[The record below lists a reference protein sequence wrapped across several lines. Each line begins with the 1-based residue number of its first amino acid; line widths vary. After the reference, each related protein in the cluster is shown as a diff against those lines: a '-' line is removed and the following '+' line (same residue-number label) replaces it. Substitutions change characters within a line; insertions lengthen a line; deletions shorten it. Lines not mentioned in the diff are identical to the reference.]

1 MNHNYYNA
9 EGYPDPTAF
18 EALRNVESFQVDHP
32 SGYVRINP
40 DTFFPCTM
48 EKARK
53 LFRLVH
59 RYCSRSQQEEL
70 LTIML
75 GRAHSL
81 VIRAIQLDTRLG
93 ELDPLSE
100 DFQNILKDLKHTRA
114 DHSRMRRIIR
124 AYTIKGA

>member
-1 MNHNYYNA
+1 MNHNYYND

-18 EALRNVESFQVDHP
+18 EALRSTEAFRVDYP
-32 SGYVRINP
+32 SGYVRIQP
-40 DTFFPCTM
+40 DSFFPCTM
-48 EKARK
+48 VKARK

-75 GRAHSL
+75 GKAHSL

-93 ELDPLSE
+93 KLDPLSK
-100 DFQNILKDLKHTRA
+100 DYQDTLRDLKHTRA

-124 AYTIKGA
+124 AYIIKGA